1 MTAGEIIGT
10 DYGGFALEF
19 HPPLTVLENKSFAGR
34 RRPMKL
40 WQKIMVNG
48 GARVARKVGKSVP
61 LLGTAVVI
69 GLMGY
74 EIKKKGLMKGVV
86 NTALNATPVLGTAK
100 NVIELFTGDWL
111 ADKDQIK
118 GAKQEA

>member
-1 MTAGEIIGT
+1 
-10 DYGGFALEF
+10 
-19 HPPLTVLENKSFAGR
+19 
-34 RRPMKL
+34 MKL

-86 NTALNATPVLGTAK
+86 NTALDATPVLGTAK

-111 ADKDQIK
+111 RDKKREKLFPHLHSYYIC
-118 GAKQEA
+118 

>member
-1 MTAGEIIGT
+1 MTLGEIIGT

-19 HPPLTVLENKSFAGR
+19 HPSLAMVENKSFGR
-34 RRPMKL
+34 RRTMKL
-40 WQKIMVNG
+40 WQKIMING

-86 NTALNATPVLGTAK
+86 NTALDATPVLGTAK

-118 GAKQEA
+118 EEKLVS

>member
-1 MTAGEIIGT
+1 
-10 DYGGFALEF
+10 
-19 HPPLTVLENKSFAGR
+19 
-34 RRPMKL
+34 MKL
-40 WQKIMVNG
+40 WQKLMVNS

-86 NTALNATPVLGTAK
+86 NTALDATPVLGTAK

-111 ADKDQIK
+111 ADKDLVK
-118 GAKQEA
+118 DKKQEG

>member
-1 MTAGEIIGT
+1 
-10 DYGGFALEF
+10 
-19 HPPLTVLENKSFAGR
+19 
-34 RRPMKL
+34 MKL

-48 GARVARKVGKSVP
+48 GARVARKLGKSMP
-61 LLGTAVVI
+61 LVGTAVVI

-86 NTALNATPVLGTAK
+86 NTALDATPVLGTAK

-111 ADKDQIK
+111 ADK
-118 GAKQEA
+118 EPVNPE

>member
-1 MTAGEIIGT
+1 
-10 DYGGFALEF
+10 
-19 HPPLTVLENKSFAGR
+19 
-34 RRPMKL
+34 MKL
-40 WQKIMVNG
+40 WQKLMVNS

-74 EIKKKGLMKGVV
+74 EIKKKGLVKGVV
-86 NTALNATPVLGTAK
+86 NTALDATPVLGTAK

-111 ADKDQIK
+111 ADKDLVK
-118 GAKQEA
+118 EKKQEG

>member
-1 MTAGEIIGT
+1 
-10 DYGGFALEF
+10 
-19 HPPLTVLENKSFAGR
+19 
-34 RRPMKL
+34 MKL
-40 WQKIMVNG
+40 WQKLMVNS

-86 NTALNATPVLGTAK
+86 NTALDATPVLGTAK
-100 NVIELFTGDWL
+100 NVIEIFTGDWL
-111 ADKDQIK
+111 ADKDLVK
-118 GAKQEA
+118 EKKQEV

>member
-1 MTAGEIIGT
+1 
-10 DYGGFALEF
+10 
-19 HPPLTVLENKSFAGR
+19 
-34 RRPMKL
+34 MKL
-40 WQKIMVNG
+40 WQKIMVNS

-74 EIKKKGLMKGVV
+74 EIKKKGLVKGVV
-86 NTALNATPVLGTAK
+86 NTALDATPVLGTAK

-111 ADKDQIK
+111 ADKDLVK
-118 GAKQEA
+118 EKRQEG